1 MKKDPKIKK
10 LQVRVS
16 ECTLMRFNELA
27 EVLGVRKGVIIRKL
41 IEQML
46 DDLYDE
52 DGYLKEDRADRCG
65 KARSDM

>member
-16 ECTLMRFNELA
+16 ECTLMRFNELS

-41 IEQML
+41 IERML
-46 DDLYDE
+46 DELYDE
-52 DGYLKEDRADRCG
+52 EWL
-65 KARSDM
+65 S